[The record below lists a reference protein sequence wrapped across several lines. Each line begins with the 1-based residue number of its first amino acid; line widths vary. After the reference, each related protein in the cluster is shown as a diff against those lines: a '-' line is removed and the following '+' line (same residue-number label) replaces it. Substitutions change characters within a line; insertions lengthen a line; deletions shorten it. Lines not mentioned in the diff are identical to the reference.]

1 MKTSLFY
8 ILVMLL
14 AAIPM
19 SIHEQNLAFSKALLI
34 STLDTVPNGKV
45 WKVESAMSSSA
56 LSISTNSTSSQNGNT
71 SILVDG
77 VNIVIKS
84 TWGSSYSTSALSIT
98 DLPIW
103 LPAGTTLGPGSN
115 VVKVSVIEFTVVP

>member
-1 MKTSLFY
+1 
-8 ILVMLL
+8 
-14 AAIPM
+14 M
-19 SIHEQNLAFSKALLI
+19 SIHAQNLAFSKALLI